1 VPCAYIEHSTKSG
14 ESSPKI
20 DHSRPC
26 LHHSPSSDILP
37 TLGGMSDVLS
47 LGDSKPLYATSCAF
61 ASWNLFE
68 LGLVLV
74 GIAAA
79 AVVAAVIAMVVAVI
93 AVAVAVVAVI
103 ATAVAAAVI
112 VVVAAIVV
120 VVGVVA
126 TAAVV
131 DVVRCAR
138 GVVPIESAVTAEV
151 MVVVARIIA
160 VISCVAI
167 AAAVALVVD
176 VVAARTPIGVLVA
189 VVAAVAAR
197 AVLVVRVLPVVSAAC
212 MLLSCGRPASAVV
225 GVRSAEM
232 GRLVPR
238 WWRRGRAVVPVI
250 VVGRYWRARW
260 RRTWSSSVVVYGAEA
275 VVNVGWSKAVG
286 YSFDPGPVLKTIALL
301 GLHLV

>member
-1 VPCAYIEHSTKSG
+1 M
-14 ESSPKI
+14 
-20 DHSRPC
+20 
-26 LHHSPSSDILP
+26 SPSLP
-37 TLGGMSDVLS
+37 LVGYFTDSRWDVRRLELGRLEALVRYL
-47 LGDSKPLYATSCAF
+47 LCLR
-61 ASWNLFE
+61 SWNLLE

-79 AVVAAVIAMVVAVI
+79 AVVAAAIAMVVAVI
-93 AVAVAVVAVI
+93 GVAVAIVAVI

-138 GVVPIESAVTAEV
+138 GVIPIEAAVTAEV

-167 AAAVALVVD
+167 TAAVALVVD
-176 VVAARTPIGVLVA
+176 VVAVRTPLGVLVA
-189 VVAAVAAR
+189 VFAAVAAR
-197 AVLVVRVLPVVSAAC
+197 TVLIVRVLPVVSAAC
-212 MLLSCGRPASAVV
+212 KLLSCGRPASAVV
-225 GVRSAEM
+225 GVRSAAAWSLTAVVFVATM
-232 GRLVPR
+232 GWLVLR

-260 RRTWSSSVVVYGAEA
+260 RRTWSSSVVVYSAED

-286 YSFDPGPVLKTIALL
+286 YSFDPGLVLKTIALL